1 VKANDPPETWRHY
14 RGDAAAGPV
23 QPSYPPP
30 FNVFPGPQAA
40 PEQATAKA
48 VAKEVPAKATAT
60 AVAAP
65 PPAKAQE
72 VPAKVLFERHYP
84 PGQLPVKFK
93 WADPTGVWRF
103 EEGYPKN
110 PYPPHPGTLAP
121 MSPKGPPPKTP
132 VPAPPPAAPPCVNPV
147 TPDAAFGPGGP
158 AVPKAPFPPAPPPAA
173 PAPDLAALGEMIPES
188 TFPSRWRALSELAK
202 PEFDI
207 QLAALRAE
215 AAYICL
221 CCVSW

>member
-14 RGDAAAGPV
+14 RGDPAAGPV

-65 PPAKAQE
+65 PPAKAQ
-72 VPAKVLFERHYP
+72 VDKNAGLFQTHYA
-84 PGQLPVKFK
+84 PGQLPVKYK
-93 WADPTGVWRF
+93 WADPAKAGRWRY
-103 EEGYPKN
+103 EPGYPKN
-110 PYPPHPGTLAP
+110 PMKPHPGTLAP
-121 MSPKGPPPKTP
+121 KSPAKAAA
-132 VPAPPPAAPPCVNPV
+132 PAKPPAAPVPASP
-147 TPDAAFGPGGP
+147 PDQDWGPAWPGP

-173 PAPDLAALGEMIPES
+173 SFPSPS
-188 TFPSRWRALSELAK
+188 TFPNRWRAINELPK

-215 AAYICL
+215 ASYICL